1 MYQVF
6 SHPPGQPRT
15 VLGYFPGNIPGEAIA
30 AATVALNLP
39 PNAPAIGAWLVLTR
53 CLVQQQVFISIRPQI
68 QGYNEGA
75 ISHNANTVFVNCRAF
90 LGQQGHNVLHHRM
103 NIDGMFQNA
112 NGGYVMGAGGG
123 VGFVGYRDF
132 ENQQQAIDYLQ
143 SLGFNLNLD
152 DGGMNLINPLNLPQ
166 NNAGALPANNQA
178 PLVQVQPPKIINYSI
193 PDLTIHPPRSVRVRI
208 GGYAH
213 LARLLDKARAE
224 IHGKNAGYH
233 YDCPIDKLLFA
244 FTGVSAE
251 AMLAEIKSGKSDLEI
266 LTWLNANTKRQ
277 AFEVIAWSAW
287 LEQVGPGSAEGH
299 EWIAGVI
306 KGNNS
311 ARDDIRSFAEM
322 LDLDDYISY
331 GGKA

>member
-1 MYQVF
+1 M
-6 SHPPGQPRT
+6 
-15 VLGYFPGNIPGEAIA
+15 
-30 AATVALNLP
+30 
-39 PNAPAIGAWLVLTR
+39 
-53 CLVQQQVFISIRPQI
+53 
-68 QGYNEGA
+68 
-75 ISHNANTVFVNCRAF
+75 
-90 LGQQGHNVLHHRM
+90 
-103 NIDGMFQNA
+103 
-112 NGGYVMGAGGG
+112 
-123 VGFVGYRDF
+123 
-132 ENQQQAIDYLQ
+132 
-143 SLGFNLNLD
+143 
-152 DGGMNLINPLNLPQ
+152 
-166 NNAGALPANNQA
+166 
-178 PLVQVQPPKIINYSI
+178 INYSV

-233 YDCPIDKLLFA
+233 YDCPVDKLLFA

-277 AFEVIAWSAW
+277 AFEVIVWSAW

-311 ARDDIRSFAEM
+311 ARDDIRSFAEL